1 MNSFRNHRLRDLA
14 VPMSTAWLLNDIAE
28 AKGKQELYTRQS
40 PQVLKALREMAL
52 IQSTESSNRIEG
64 VTVAADRLRPL
75 VLGNTKP
82 RDRSEQEVQGYRL
95 ALNEIHTRQE
105 KLRITPETLKHLHG
119 LCQSASGDAGQF
131 KRIDNEVV
139 ELRAGAT
146 PVIRFKCVSAKATP
160 AAVGELCL
168 LYRHALDQDNIPPL
182 IAITALVLDFLC
194 IHPFRDGNGR
204 VSRLLTLL
212 ALYHHGYEVGR
223 YISLERLIEQSK
235 EDYYEVLN
243 RSSRRWHEGRHELT
257 PWMNL
262 LLAVIRRGY
271 VEFEQRAGQ
280 VKAPRGAK
288 TDLVQAAIEAQSGPF
303 RVSDIQ
309 HACPGVSLDMIRQVL
324 KNLRGSKVECLGR
337 GQNAQWQKLANG

>member
-1 MNSFRNHRLRDLA
+1 M
-14 VPMSTAWLLNDIAE
+14 
-28 AKGKQELYTRQS
+28 
-40 PQVLKALREMAL
+40 
-52 IQSTESSNRIEG
+52 
-64 VTVAADRLRPL
+64 
-75 VLGNTKP
+75 
-82 RDRSEQEVQGYRL
+82 
-95 ALNEIHTRQE
+95 NEIHTRQE

-139 ELRAGAT
+139 ELRAGAA
-146 PVIRFKCVSAKATP
+146 PVIRFKCVSAKQTP
-160 AAVGELCL
+160 AAVDELCL
-168 LYRHALDQDNIPPL
+168 HYRHALDQDNIPPL

-223 YISLERLIEQSK
+223 YISLERLVEQSK